1 MRSIWMRPPA
11 LLLALSL
18 VLTTG
23 QPAFAAGDP
32 HKVKHII
39 VLMQEN
45 HSFDN
50 YFGALAYAPG
60 SPYHSGL
67 FGCRNGDHSC
77 VDGLACVPD
86 NHRGL
91 RCYNAHRDDDGAL
104 VSVFHDARRCASP
117 DLDHS

>member
-39 VLMQEN
+39 VIMQEN

-50 YFGALAYAPG
+50 YFGALTYAPG
-60 SPYHSGL
+60 SPYHAPRREDRDEHDG
-67 FGCRNGDHSC
+67 GCRKDDHSC
-77 VDGLACVPD
+77 VDGLTCRV
-86 NHRGL
+86 
-91 RCYNAHRDDDGAL
+91 
-104 VSVFHDARRCASP
+104 DAAGNF
-117 DLDHS
+117 